1 MVTLILSIIPLALG
15 AAISPVL
22 FGIEILALTSPSRV
36 RTRAWFVVLGAAGV
50 LAAFCVIGL
59 LVGHAHPHHR
69 PHHTI
74 DGAIDLIA
82 AGLLGVLAAR
92 TLRSSRGATP
102 KPTILDRLQGAST
115 ATFLGAGAIGMIT
128 NLSTLVLFIPAFRMI
143 TKSSAGTA
151 AEVVAFAV
159 LLGIT
164 LLPVIAPA
172 LLVTLLGDRANGVL
186 GRMNRFMTGHS
197 AQITVGIEVVF
208 ALLLLAKGI
217 SSLV

>member
-1 MVTLILSIIPLALG
+1 M
-15 AAISPVL
+15 
-22 FGIEILALTSPSRV
+22 LTS
-36 RTRAWFVVLGAAGV
+36 
-50 LAAFCVIGL
+50 IG
-59 LVGHAHPHHR
+59 
-69 PHHTI
+69 
-74 DGAIDLIA
+74 
-82 AGLLGVLAAR
+82 GLLGVLAAR

-208 ALLLLAKGI
+208 ALLLLAKTDP
-217 SSLV
+217 SSPRRSSSSTPPVPWCRAAGRSPPSARCPRPWCDRLGPVDTRWSSCSPATGSDRPPMPG

>member
-1 MVTLILSIIPLALG
+1 
-15 AAISPVL
+15 
-22 FGIEILALTSPSRV
+22 
-36 RTRAWFVVLGAAGV
+36 
-50 LAAFCVIGL
+50 
-59 LVGHAHPHHR
+59 
-69 PHHTI
+69 
-74 DGAIDLIA
+74 
-82 AGLLGVLAAR
+82 
-92 TLRSSRGATP
+92 
-102 KPTILDRLQGAST
+102 
-115 ATFLGAGAIGMIT
+115 MIT

-186 GRMNRFMTGHS
+186 GRMNRFMTGYS